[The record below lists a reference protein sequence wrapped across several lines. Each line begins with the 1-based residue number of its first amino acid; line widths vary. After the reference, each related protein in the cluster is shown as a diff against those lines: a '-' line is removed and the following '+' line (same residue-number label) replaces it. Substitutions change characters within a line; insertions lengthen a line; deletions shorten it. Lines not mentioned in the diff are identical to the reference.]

1 MGEGRALFTGR
12 ILVGRPGLTLF
23 LQRLTFGIL
32 RYMRSG
38 VFEFVVAWFVGTS
51 VSSCGARTQ
60 QRNERITT
68 EKSKIEVFLDP

>member
-1 MGEGRALFTGR
+1 M
-12 ILVGRPGLTLF
+12 GRPGLTLF

-68 EKSKIEVFLDP
+68 EKSKIEVFLDPK